1 MAVSTKLSGD
11 PAEARNSAI
20 TISKAI
26 KPLQIKWVFQSPRK
40 ERFCTPRAPSAK
52 KICAL
57 LRTHLQQLWR
67 FKQDITFDALA

>member
-1 MAVSTKLSGD
+1 MAVGSKLSGD

-26 KPLQIKWVFQSPRK
+26 KLLQIKWALNQK
-40 ERFCTPRAPSAK
+40 GTFCAPRAPSPK

-67 FKQDITFDALA
+67 FKQGITFDAIA